1 MIIFTIFFKLYEC
14 DNLDLLLV
22 VAKRFLCFKN
32 FVLCAGTKS
41 SGNTIVSL
49 LSGNC
54 HCLGQIL
61 YWIFMRLISNG
72 IPD

>member
-41 SGNTIVSL
+41 SINTIVSL
-49 LSGNC
+49 LSGKIIVWDRFCNEYLC
-54 HCLGQIL
+54 A
-61 YWIFMRLISNG
+61 
-72 IPD
+72 

>member
-41 SGNTIVSL
+41 SSNTIVSL
-49 LSGNC
+49 LSGKIIVWDRFC
-54 HCLGQIL
+54 
-61 YWIFMRLISNG
+61 NG
-72 IPD
+72 YLCA